1 MHETIPPETS
11 GKRKKERKNRSRY
24 PRAVSLILSTLL
36 RIAAVDSGY
45 LIFERA
51 YSEREGG
58 EGGREGSQKPP
69 GIPGIRGVRVFG
81 CVEPYN
87 EPPQNKGCSSTLSL
101 SLRPSRAQLART
113 LAVFVSRSSLW
124 YGIQSMALFT
134 GHEYIRMYNLMPY
147 PRPTPG
153 NRGVPARLKHQYTYR
168 MLP

>member
-1 MHETIPPETS
+1 MLSRNIECTKQYRR
-11 GKRKKERKNRSRY
+11 KRLKKKKEKKNRSRY

-51 YSEREGG
+51 YSEREGR
-58 EGGREGSQKPP
+58 EEGSQKPP

-87 EPPQNKGCSSTLSL
+87 EPPQNKGCSSILSL
-101 SLRPSRAQLART
+101 SLRSSSIARAHACR
-113 LAVFVSRSSLW
+113 VSRSSLW
-124 YGIQSMALFT
+124 YPIYGTFYRARI
-134 GHEYIRMYNLMPY
+134 YVYNLMPY
-147 PRPTPG
+147 PQPCNQPLA
-153 NRGVPARLKHQYTYR
+153 RGVPARLKHQYTYR